1 MLLPCPV
8 PKERP
13 LTSFAIAG
21 TRHDLGWNPELHAE
35 HRVAHVAAGG
45 MEGFSSGGCFGNAA
59 GARGAVL
66 GVLGVFVAYSS
77 PRALVVEFVS
87 LK

>member
-1 MLLPCPV
+1 M
-8 PKERP
+8 
-13 LTSFAIAG
+13 
-21 TRHDLGWNPELHAE
+21 GWNPELHAE

-45 MEGFSSGGCFGNAA
+45 TEGFSSGGCFGNAA

-66 GVLGVFVAYSS
+66 GVFVAYSS
-77 PRALVVEFVS
+77 PRALVEFV